1 MRLNK
6 TKLLVT
12 VETVES
18 YLNLEFLVSKCH
30 LQNVYMFILR
40 KISVLISVD
49 LNVIKNFTR
58 KNSGTR
64 ICSNININII

>member
-6 TKLLVT
+6 TKLVVT

-40 KISVLISVD
+40 KISVSISVD
-49 LNVIKNFTR
+49 LNVI
-58 KNSGTR
+58 
-64 ICSNININII
+64 